1 MQDNQQALLSYQGG
15 DLDLITIS
23 GDQVDQV
30 SSDPE
35 FMTYNAGY
43 LWYLTVNMQDVPELA
58 NLNLRL
64 ALANAIDRETMMTNV
79 VKDGSQAAYFN
90 VPDGLA
96 TGPTARTSA
105 PPPRII
111 PT

>member
-1 MQDNQQALLSYQGG
+1 MKNEDYWDADRVQLSQINYQLVQDNQQALLSYQGG

-43 LWYLTVNMQDVPELA
+43 LWYLTVNMQDVPKLGKPEPA
-58 NLNLRL
+58 P
-64 ALANAIDRETMMTNV
+64 
-79 VKDGSQAAYFN
+79 GSGQCH
-90 VPDGLA
+90 
-96 TGPTARTSA
+96 
-105 PPPRII
+105 
-111 PT
+111 